1 MKVAVVGSRG
11 INIDVSPFLPDDI
24 SEIISGGAVGIDQA
38 AERYAKDKGIPITVI
53 KPDYTKYDRKA
64 PLIRNKTIVE
74 LSDKVIAI
82 WDGES
87 RGTKYTI
94 DYAKKLNKPVEII
107 IMNEKEY

>member
-1 MKVAVVGSRG
+1 MKIAVIGSRG
-11 INIDVSPFLPDDI
+11 IDIDVSAYLPEHI
-24 SEIISGGAVGIDQA
+24 SEIISGGAVGVDRA

-53 KPDYTKYDRKA
+53 KPDYARYNRKA
-64 PLIRNKTIVE
+64 PLIRNETIVE

-94 DYAKKLNKPVEII
+94 DYAKTKNKPVEIFI
-107 IMNEKEY
+107 IKKEY